1 MFLLLL
7 WSFCSTFMSFFS
19 EGGGALD
26 GQKGC
31 GGKKRRKKMRKEPM
45 QTCRETVFNQFLAQT
60 RDVLRLLRANT
71 GLVAVVHYPGSWG
84 FPEHTLDISVMLS
97 AERQGRSAGRFHSSH
112 CCFQRWPVRV
122 GRSVTS
128 WQETRG
134 LNEQFRFW
142 LWFMAS
148 SHKLWLSSQGGVL
161 LFSIHWANC
170 LFFFIWQY
178 NWHLEQIN
186 LHHPSQ
192 DVKILHNME

>member
-1 MFLLLL
+1 MLKKVLKCQRRIIFLVTDCSVPTVTMKLLFNVYVFL
-7 WSFCSTFMSFFS
+7 FW
-19 EGGGALD
+19 GGGALD

-31 GGKKRRKKMRKEPM
+31 RGKKRRKKMRKEPM

-170 LFFFIWQY
+170 LFFF
-178 NWHLEQIN
+178 HLTI
-186 LHHPSQ
+186 
-192 DVKILHNME
+192 